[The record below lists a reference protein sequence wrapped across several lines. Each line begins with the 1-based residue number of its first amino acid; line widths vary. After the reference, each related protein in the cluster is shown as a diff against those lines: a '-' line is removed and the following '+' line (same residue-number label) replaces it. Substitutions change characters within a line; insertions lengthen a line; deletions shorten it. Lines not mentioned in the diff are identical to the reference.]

1 MLLCACFIGF
11 VGNMWCKTGKTS
23 ETENRKPPK
32 QNVGGKRVGSLSVRH
47 DVGDDKREQ
56 SLVPAFVHLSILVL
70 HLNKDGVKIASP
82 ILCRELKV
90 FLFTPH
96 VE

>member
-1 MLLCACFIGF
+1 MLAICAAKQAKPEKQKTEKLR
-11 VGNMWCKTGKTS
+11 NRMW
-23 ETENRKPPK
+23 
-32 QNVGGKRVGSLSVRH
+32 GGKRVGSLSVSH
-47 DVGDDKREQ
+47 DVGDDKWEQ

-70 HLNKDGVKIASP
+70 HLNKHSIKITST

>member
-1 MLLCACFIGF
+1 MLVSLVLLAICAA
-11 VGNMWCKTGKTS
+11 KQA
-23 ETENRKPPK
+23 KPPK
-32 QNVGGKRVGSLSVRH
+32 QKTENLRNRMWGGKRVGSLSVSH

-70 HLNKDGVKIASP
+70 HLNKDSIKIASP

-90 FLFTPH
+90 FFFTPH